1 MSPASLGGGG
11 HIVNSRRYNLLLLTP
26 LQSNALATL
35 NDGASPLLNISG
47 DVFMTYTISE
57 VAEKM
62 GVSAHT
68 LRFYDKEGL
77 LPNVDRVNG
86 RRVFKDEDFAW
97 LRVLNCLKN
106 TGMPLKEIQRYLD
119 LCKLGDDSLEDR
131 LQLMLDQK
139 KSIEDQIKFLE
150 FNMKQLEYKIWYYEK
165 AIEAGTEKIHEGH
178 SCNPNFEPDI
188 IPEK

>member
-1 MSPASLGGGG
+1 
-11 HIVNSRRYNLLLLTP
+11 
-26 LQSNALATL
+26 
-35 NDGASPLLNISG
+35 
-47 DVFMTYTISE
+47 
-57 VAEKM
+57 
-62 GVSAHT
+62 
-68 LRFYDKEGL
+68 
-77 LPNVDRVNG
+77 
-86 RRVFKDEDFAW
+86 
-97 LRVLNCLKN
+97 
-106 TGMPLKEIQRYLD
+106 MPLKEIQRYLD